1 MLKRYLEAVDLIR
14 THAVLRMSR
23 LWGLSGNIP
32 VLHAEEAFLE
42 CGRRPGYAAP
52 IDFVCNQAEHL
63 K

>member
-1 MLKRYLEAVDLIR
+1 MKRYLQAVDPIR

-23 LWGLSGNIP
+23 FWGLSGIIP
-32 VLHAEEAFLE
+32 VLHSEEAFLE
-42 CGRRPGYAAP
+42 SGQRPGYAAP